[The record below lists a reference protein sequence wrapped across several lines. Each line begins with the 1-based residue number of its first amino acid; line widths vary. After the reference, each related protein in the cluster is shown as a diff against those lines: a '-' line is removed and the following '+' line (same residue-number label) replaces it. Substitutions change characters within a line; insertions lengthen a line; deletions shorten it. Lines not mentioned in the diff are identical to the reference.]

1 MEGVQSSPAPPAFRV
16 RRNEM
21 FKPSKI
27 IAIGLNYHDHAK
39 ELNMPIP
46 DHPIMFMKP
55 STSVIGSGDP
65 IIYPPQTKNLHYEG
79 ELAIVIKDKCRKVS
93 KAGAAKHIKGYTCAN
108 DVTARDLQNIDV
120 QWTRAKSFDTFCPL
134 GPKIASNIDPT
145 NLKIETRVNGKLRQ
159 SSNTK
164 NMIFDVL
171 ELVSF
176 VSSVMTLLPGDI
188 IITGTPP
195 GVGPMQAGDTVEVEI
210 EGIGI
215 LMNKVI
221 NG

>member
-1 MEGVQSSPAPPAFRV
+1 
-16 RRNEM
+16 M

-46 DHPIMFMKP
+46 DHPIMFLKP
-55 STSVIGSGDP
+55 PTTVIQSGQE
-65 IIYPPQTKNLHYEG
+65 IIYPPQSNNVHYEG
-79 ELAIVIKDKCRKVS
+79 ELAIVIKDKIKNVS
-93 KAGAAKHIKGYTCAN
+93 KEEASKHIKGYTCAN
-108 DVTARDLQNIDV
+108 DVTARDLQNIDG

-134 GPKIASNIDPT
+134 GPGIARDIDPL
-145 NLKIETRVNGKLRQ
+145 NLKVQTRVNGQVKQ

-164 NMIFDVL
+164 NMIFNVF

-176 VSSVMTLLPGDI
+176 VSSVMTLLPGDV

-195 GVGPMQAGDTVEVEI
+195 GVGPLKVGDTVEIDI

-215 LMNKVI
+215 LKNSVKK
-221 NG
+221 G